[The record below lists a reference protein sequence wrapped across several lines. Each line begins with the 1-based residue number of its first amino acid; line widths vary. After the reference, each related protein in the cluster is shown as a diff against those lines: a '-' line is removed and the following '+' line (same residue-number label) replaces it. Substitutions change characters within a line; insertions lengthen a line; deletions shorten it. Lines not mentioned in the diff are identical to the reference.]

1 MSSLRTLSS
10 FAIVSE
16 VDTAISRHSECKGE
30 IESIDVGDW
39 LMGVLLLLPFFLV
52 RFGLLSLLN
61 TEAIKR
67 AAYFAPL
74 LDNEKVA
81 YWLYQISNV
90 AIVVC
95 MFFLKIK
102 FVPIWLFYMG
112 VAVYAAGI
120 ILLTVSVVNFAAPA
134 ESGINKNGLYR
145 VSRNP
150 MYVAYFVFFIGCALL
165 TQSLV
170 LLTFA
175 LFFQITAHWIIL
187 SEERWCVQKFGNDYR
202 QYMERVRRYI

>member
-1 MSSLRTLSS
+1 
-10 FAIVSE
+10 
-16 VDTAISRHSECKGE
+16 
-30 IESIDVGDW
+30 
-39 LMGVLLLLPFFLV
+39 MGVLLLLPFFLV